1 MTIDLPIIHWHNCD
15 AAERSRLL
23 ARPVF
28 NDGDRPAVVAAI
40 VHRVRRDGDRAL
52 AELTAEFDGCTPS
65 ALEVDAA
72 ELEAALEATGPAL
85 REAMADAADR
95 IRAFHA
101 ADRPQAAR
109 VETAPGLVCEVRY
122 PPLSPVGLYIPG
134 GSAPLVSTVMMLAIP
149 AALAGCEEIV
159 LVSPPGPDGRIAPE
173 ILAAARFCGVT
184 RVFCVGGA
192 QAIAALAYG
201 TETVPR
207 CAKIFGPGNAWVT
220 EAKQQVAQDPAG
232 AAIDMPAGPSEVL
245 VIADNTLCPVIPFA
259 NLALSIPSKS
269 IPLIGYPTTISCL
282 ANYLVLK
289 IVNQQ
294 HPHLKDHQER
304 LEQVY
309 LENDILFNMHI

>member
-1 MTIDLPIIHWHNCD
+1 MTIDLPIIHWRNCD

-23 ARPVF
+23 ARPAF
-28 NDGDRPAVVAAI
+28 DDGGRPAAVAAI
-40 VHRVRRDGDRAL
+40 VDRVRRDGDRAL
-52 AELTAEFDGCTPS
+52 ADLTAEFDGCTPS

-192 QAIAALAYG
+192 QAIALGFDRVAVVDYAGRREILDRRRAVVG
-201 TETVPR
+201 EPAAHPR
-207 CAKIFGPGNAWVT
+207 AHRG
-220 EAKQQVAQDPAG
+220 
-232 AAIDMPAGPSEVL
+232 AGPRSEPRRRPPRR
-245 VIADNTLCPVIPFA
+245 DGH
-259 NLALSIPSKS
+259 PS
-269 IPLIGYPTTISCL
+269 
-282 ANYLVLK
+282 
-289 IVNQQ
+289 
-294 HPHLKDHQER
+294 
-304 LEQVY
+304 
-309 LENDILFNMHI
+309 